1 MNCWKVGRLGA
12 CQENQTTS
20 IEQGTEIQQPSL
32 ISQECI
38 LIENIIRRLKTFRTL
53 SQRYQNRCKRIG
65 LRFNLIAAI
74 YNLELENVH

>member
-1 MNCWKVGRLGA
+1 LQQKYIL
-12 CQENQTTS
+12 S
-20 IEQGTEIQQPSL
+20 KEQKFSNRA

-38 LIENIIRRLKTFRTL
+38 LIENIIRKLKTFRIL
-53 SQRYQNRCKRIG
+53 SQRYQNRCKHIG

>member
-1 MNCWKVGRLGA
+1 LVGWVPAKKTKLHPL
-12 CQENQTTS
+12 S
-20 IEQGTEIQQPSL
+20 KEQKFNNRA

-38 LIENIIRRLKTFRTL
+38 LIENIIRRLKTFRNL